1 MFEPQSYTV
10 QLTLMVVSMCC
21 WGSWANTVKLTPG
34 WRFQSFYWDY
44 VAGLFLASLVFGAF
58 LGGGGVFFHGLF
70 TASVSAVLFALLS
83 GIIFNAANQ
92 LLVAAIDIAGLA
104 VAFPIGIGLALIVGV
119 ILNYILVPAANA
131 VLLTIGV
138 VLVVM
143 AIVVDALAYRTRE
156 QGRSAAPRRGIVIS
170 LICGVLMGVF
180 YPFLTRAMQGAH
192 ALGTYTVV
200 PYFAIGVAVCAL
212 PLNYWMMRSPFT
224 GETVAFANYTAA
236 RPVWHVWGILGGLIW
251 CAGLSANLIASR
263 ATMVGPAVSYA
274 LGQGATM
281 ISAAWGVFVW
291 REFRGAPRKTNMLIA
306 FMFLLFIVGLGLIA
320 LAPAW
325 R

>member
-1 MFEPQSYTV
+1 MFQPDSYAV

-44 VAGLFLASLVFGAF
+44 VVGLFIASLLFGAA
-58 LGGGGVFFHGLF
+58 LGGGPVFFHGLL
-70 TASVSAVLFALLS
+70 TPSTSAVLFALLS
-83 GIIFNAANQ
+83 GVIFNAANQ

-119 ILNYILVPAANA
+119 ILNYILVPAANP

-138 VLVVM
+138 ILVVF
-143 AIVVDALAYRTRE
+143 AIIVDAMAYRTRE
-156 QGRSAAPRRGIVIS
+156 QGGGAPPRKGILIS
-170 LICGVLMGVF
+170 LMCGVLMGVF
-180 YPFLTRAMQGAH
+180 YPFLTRAMQGDR

-200 PYFAIGVAVCAL
+200 PYFAVGVAICAL
-212 PLNYWMMRSPFT
+212 PLNYWLMRRPFT
-224 GETVAFANYTAA
+224 GEPVEFSNYTSAQP
-236 RPVWHVWGILGGLIW
+236 RWHLWGMLGGLIW

-281 ISAAWGVFVW
+281 ISAAWGIFIW
-291 REFRGAPRKTNMLIA
+291 HEFRGASRNTNLLITL
-306 FMFLLFIVGLGLIA
+306 MFLLFIFGLGSIA

>member
-1 MFEPQSYTV
+1 MFQPQSYTV
-10 QLTLMVVSMCC
+10 QLTLMIVSMCC

-44 VAGLFLASLVFGAF
+44 VVGLFIASIAFGAA
-58 LGGGGVFFHGLF
+58 LGGGSVFFHGLLQP
-70 TASVSAVLFALLS
+70 SMMAVLFALLA

-119 ILNYILVPAANA
+119 ILNYILVPAANP
-131 VLLTIGV
+131 VLLSIGV
-138 VLVVM
+138 VLVVF
-143 AIVVDALAYRTRE
+143 AIIVDAMAYRTRE
-156 QGRSAAPRRGIVIS
+156 QGTATPRKGILIS
-170 LICGVLMGVF
+170 LLCGVLMGVF
-180 YPFLTRAMQGAH
+180 YPFLTRAMQGGH
-192 ALGTYTVV
+192 GLGTYTVV
-200 PYFAIGVAVCAL
+200 PYFAVGVAVCAL
-212 PLNYWMMRSPFT
+212 PLNYWLMRRPFT
-224 GETVAFANYTAA
+224 GEPVAFANYTSAQP
-236 RPVWHVWGILGGLIW
+236 RWHLWGMLGGLIW

-291 REFRGAPRKTNMLIA
+291 HEFRGSPRKTHRLIA
-306 FMFLLFIVGLGLIA
+306 LMFLLFIVGLGLIA
-320 LAPAW
+320 LAPAFH
-325 R
+325 